1 MTGCA
6 VAFPALPLIPFHQAY
21 FRSRGNARPVGI
33 FTLTVGP

>member
-6 VAFPALPLIPFHQAY
+6 VAFPALPLIPFHQAH
-21 FRSRGNARPVGI
+21 FRSRGDGGPVGT